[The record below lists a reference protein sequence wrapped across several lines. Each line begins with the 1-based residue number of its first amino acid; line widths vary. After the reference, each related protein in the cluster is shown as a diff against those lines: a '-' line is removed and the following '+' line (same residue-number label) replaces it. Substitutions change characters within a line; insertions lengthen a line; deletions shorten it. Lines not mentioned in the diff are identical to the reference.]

1 MQMAVFVILP
11 EYFGPG
17 SSCSRNCF

>member
-1 MQMAVFVILP
+1 MAVFVILP